1 MKQTNQ
7 AWLQIFQI
15 VKENA
20 VVDYGVTPQDDTME
34 RLLRSRNL

>member
-20 VVDYGVTPQDDTME
+20 VSDYGITPQDDTME
-34 RLLRSRNL
+34 RLLRLRGV